1 MQTCLQ
7 WVRWL
12 AHFGS
17 RWTWLLWHDNINDD
31 KYFLYL
37 SVCLEEETRRM
48 WPLLQKTIQTLW
60 WHQVQWSS
68 VQPIQKWMKWVWN
81 PASREHQHWKKTLRL
96 SGSSGKSGKW
106 KQGETVLQSCAG
118 GRLTGYEG
126 YVGQIGWWGSWQH
139 PKICS
144 WSDQHNHV
152 GLRISN
158 WEAESDMR
166 APSLLQ
172 ASWFLARGTKVH
184 AFSADIFVRFVFF
197 FAWDALGKPHLLILC
212 VLVWRFF
219 NGTCREAKM
228 NLKRY
233 RAAMVLWRETAGV
246 GAFKR

>member
-1 MQTCLQ
+1 MMINTFCLSWGRDAANVTAPAQ
-7 WVRWL
+7 
-12 AHFGS
+12 
-17 RWTWLLWHDNINDD
+17 DNSNTVMT
-31 KYFLYL
+31 
-37 SVCLEEETRRM
+37 S
-48 WPLLQKTIQTLW
+48 
-60 WHQVQWSS
+60 SS
-68 VQPIQKWMKWVWN
+68 VKFSSTNSEMNEMSMKSCKSRASTQKKN
-81 PASREHQHWKKTLRL
+81 LRL
-96 SGSSGKSGKW
+96 SGNSGKSGKW

-126 YVGQIGWWGSWQH
+126 HAGQISWWGSRKH

-144 WSDQHNHV
+144 WSDPHNHV

-212 VLVWRFF
+212 VLAWRFF

-228 NLKRY
+228 NLKKIQGSDGIVTGDSRCWGIQ
-233 RAAMVLWRETAGV
+233 ALVVTS
-246 GAFKR
+246 